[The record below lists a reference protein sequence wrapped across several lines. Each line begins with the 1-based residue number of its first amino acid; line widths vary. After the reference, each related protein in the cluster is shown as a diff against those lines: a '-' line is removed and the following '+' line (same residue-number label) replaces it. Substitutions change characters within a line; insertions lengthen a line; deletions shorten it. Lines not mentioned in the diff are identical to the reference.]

1 MAACLQLNLVKTESV
16 IVIKSSTNQLLSLEI
31 NLLFEESESSM
42 KSIIKGDVKQLGSR
56 FGLIGTGRALW
67 WGRRGGGVPGAE
79 EML

>member
-1 MAACLQLNLVKTESV
+1 MKTESV
-16 IVIKSSTNQLLSLEI
+16 IVIKSSTNELLSREI

-67 WGRRGGGVPGAE
+67 WGRRRGVGGWFGGGRDAVNA
-79 EML
+79 